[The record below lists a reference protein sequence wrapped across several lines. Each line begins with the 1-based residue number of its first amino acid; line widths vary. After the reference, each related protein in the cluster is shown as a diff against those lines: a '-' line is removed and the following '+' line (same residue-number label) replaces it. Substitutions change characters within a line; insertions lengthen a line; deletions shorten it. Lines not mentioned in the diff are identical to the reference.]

1 MQESSLTLM
10 HYLPRGAYSS
20 NGALEPQRT
29 AGHFQSKTSGHIPIL
44 HSKYVYIKMHINK
57 YPGYVTKLSELKWF
71 RTLKFGKD
79 ASDVTG
85 VWRPQVRVGSE
96 IVMSFVQVWELIT
109 PMLDL
114 QSGVVKQH
122 QSASMLLISRIS
134 FKQPSRDLKVTS
146 FRSFIY
152 RCYKCPQYANEIILE
167 RCSGNSYLPGPSPWM
182 LHHSMSRMDFCR
194 MPAQPVALCRWKRH
208 KPGSFGNCHVF

>member
-1 MQESSLTLM
+1 
-10 HYLPRGAYSS
+10 
-20 NGALEPQRT
+20 
-29 AGHFQSKTSGHIPIL
+29 
-44 HSKYVYIKMHINK
+44 MHINK
-57 YPGYVTKLSELKWF
+57 YLGYVTKLSELKWF

-122 QSASMLLISRIS
+122 QSVSMLLISRIS

-152 RCYKCPQYANEIILE
+152 RYYKYPQYANEIRRPLAV
-167 RCSGNSYLPGPSPWM
+167 RGSAPRSLSCSG
-182 LHHSMSRMDFCR
+182 R
-194 MPAQPVALCRWKRH
+194 
-208 KPGSFGNCHVF
+208 SFGDVRQFSGSCFVRFGHQSCCCSSIDSPSAFHSCFARFGPQSF